1 MKILFACG
9 GTAGHI
15 NPALA
20 TANYIRSRYPDT
32 QVLFIGSPKGMEA
45 RLVPEAGYDF
55 APVELKGIQRRLSW
69 HNFCYNLSSMELL
82 CTCWGKIRRILR
94 QFQPDVVVGTGGY
107 VSGPVLRQAARM
119 GFKTVTHE
127 SNAYPGMTTRLIAKT
142 ADKVLLAVPEAA
154 AHLECRREPIVTGSP
169 VREEILFADRAA
181 AREKLGVGDRVC
193 ILSFGGSLGA
203 ERINRAMA
211 EVVAHFA
218 PTGRTHHIHAT
229 GAYGTELFPEC
240 LRELGADITGDP
252 HMDIRE
258 YIRDMADCLAAADLV
273 ICRAGASTVS
283 ELTALGVPAIMVP
296 SPYVTNNHQE
306 KNARAL
312 ETHGGVEVLLEQDS
326 SGQALFQTAAG
337 ILRDDARR
345 EAMASAMAELGI
357 RDAAQR
363 IYETVQELL

>member
-55 APVELKGIQRRLSW
+55 APVELKGIQRRLSCAISATTSPRW
-69 HNFCYNLSSMELL
+69 SCSAPVWADPPHPSAVPARCGGGNRRL
-82 CTCWGKIRRILR
+82 C
-94 QFQPDVVVGTGGY
+94 
-107 VSGPVLRQAARM
+107 SGPVLRKAAQM
-119 GFKTVTHE
+119 GFRTVTHE
-127 SNAYPGMTTRLIAKT
+127 SNAYPGVTTRLIAKT
-142 ADKVLLAVPEAA
+142 ADKVLLAVSEAA
-154 AHLECRREPIVTGSP
+154 AHLECRQKPIVTGSP

-203 ERINRAMA
+203 ERINRAIA
-211 EVVAHFA
+211 EVVAYFA

-258 YIRDMADCLAAADLV
+258 YIRDMADFWRQP
-273 ICRAGASTVS
+273 IW
-283 ELTALGVPAIMVP
+283 
-296 SPYVTNNHQE
+296 
-306 KNARAL
+306 
-312 ETHGGVEVLLEQDS
+312 
-326 SGQALFQTAAG
+326 
-337 ILRDDARR
+337 
-345 EAMASAMAELGI
+345 
-357 RDAAQR
+357 
-363 IYETVQELL
+363 

>member
-1 MKILFACG
+1 MFAGG

-20 TANYIRSRYPDT
+20 IAGYLREKEPDT
-32 QVLFIGSPKGMEA
+32 AIVYVGNKGGMEE
-45 RLVPEAGYDF
+45 RLVPAAGF
-55 APVELKGIQRRLSW
+55 EFRTVHISGFQRKLTLKNIQR
-69 HNFCYNLSSMELL
+69 NLQTLGRIVTSSQEAK
-82 CTCWGKIRRILR
+82 KIIRD
-94 QFQPDVVVGTGGY
+94 FKPDICVGTGGY

-119 GFKTVTHE
+119 GFRTVTHE

-240 LRELGADITGDP
+240 LRELGAEKIPCIHVMNKADKIMDP
-252 HMDIRE
+252 
-258 YIRDMADCLAAADLV
+258 
-273 ICRAGASTVS
+273 G
-283 ELTALGVPAIMVP
+283 ELPKIDG
-296 SPYVTNNHQE
+296 N
-306 KNARAL
+306 
-312 ETHGGVEVLLEQDS
+312 
-326 SGQALFQTAAG
+326 
-337 ILRDDARR
+337 
-345 EAMASAMAELGI
+345 
-357 RDAAQR
+357 R
-363 IYETVQELL
+363 IYLSAKQGYGIPALLSMIEEKLYAGNREGVFLIPYSRGELVSYLNENASVHTCEYLPEGVKIAASCRERDYERLREFCC